1 MKNLILNSQWLP
13 GPNAMPLYFSGT
25 GVTYDDFCINGFRT
39 CSITLSEDNSTGN
52 TVYEPEINVYGRQ
65 AIDWGFEIRAI
76 EAGHIVLV
84 ADFYDAFGEL
94 VESSRYNLSE
104 YVTDCFSRQ
113 FGHFQIPHGAQT
125 VHLSIAFS
133 EKVTACTYFSPAAYF
148 TCL

>member
-13 GPNAMPLYFSGT
+13 GANAMPLYFSGT
-25 GVTYDDFCINGFRT
+25 GSTYDDFCINGFRT
-39 CSITLSEDNSTGN
+39 CSITLLGDNTGN
-52 TVYEPEINVYGRQ
+52 TVYEPEINVYGMQ
-65 AIDWGFEIRAI
+65 AIDWGFKIRAI
-76 EAGHIVLV
+76 EAGSIVLI

-94 VESSRYNLSE
+94 VESSRYNISA

-113 FGHFQIPHGAQT
+113 FGHFQVPRGAQT

-133 EKVTACTYFSPAAYF
+133 GRVTACTYFAPAAYV